1 MASVATR
8 MAKILTPTYIS
19 RVNAQLVY
27 PVPSQVVKPHELL
40 SALARPSN
48 VAYYEPE
55 RDIAFLAASLAYGL
69 ILGHP
74 FLDGNKRTAFFVHN
88 QYRKACGLKGL
99 TEVEAEEKLL
109 AMANR
114 HIAVACGT
122 HSVNSPEGL
131 LERKI

>member
-1 MASVATR
+1 MAAR
-8 MAKILTPTYIS
+8 MARIITPTYVS

-27 PVPSQVVKPHELL
+27 PAPSQVVKPHELL
-40 SALARPSN
+40 SALARPFH
-48 VAYYEPE
+48 VAHYEPE
-55 RDIAFLAASLAYGL
+55 RDVAFLAASLAYGL

-74 FLDGNKRTAFFVHN
+74 FLDGNKRTAFFIHN

-99 TEVEAEEKLL
+99 TDVETKEELL

-131 LERKI
+131 LELKI